1 LGGSRDDRAPG
12 RKREESR
19 TGGVCVDRWW
29 VLGGDRGSWLGLRL
43 SSASWVIGKAPAS
56 AQQLGMS
63 LGCSVMGE
71 RAASVLCGLC
81 RQLKNLIQTCRPALC
96 LCCSA
101 SSSHPTRSC
110 CPPTVRLTPHHHPL
124 HTDLHSLASSS
135 VSDPASSFASCC
147 FLPAPAR
154 YRKALDARV
163 LRIVTP
169 APLCTPNSN
178 YSARTLPTGRLP
190 LHFLSHELWFSQ
202 TTAQTCFFPPRE
214 AAIEVDLQ
222 SQKLERALSC
232 LVSL

>member
-1 LGGSRDDRAPG
+1 MPLVGRVRA
-12 RKREESR
+12 
-19 TGGVCVDRWW
+19 GGVCVDRWW
-29 VLGGDRGSWLGLRL
+29 ALGGDRGSWLELRL

-63 LGCSVMGE
+63 LGCSVMGK
-71 RAASVLCGLC
+71 RAVAASVLCGLC
-81 RQLKNLIQTCRPALC
+81 RKLKNLIQTCRPVLC
-96 LCCSA
+96 LSCSA
-101 SSSHPTRSC
+101 SSSHPTPSC

-124 HTDLHSLASSS
+124 RTDLHSLASSS

-178 YSARTLPTGRLP
+178 YSARTLPTGLLP
-190 LHFLSHELWFSQ
+190 LHSLSHELWFLQ
-202 TTAQTCFFPPRE
+202 TAAQTCFFPPRE

-232 LVSL
+232 LVAVV